1 MHQLSPIPAAE
12 DVLMATTLPAV
23 LALQIPQQN
32 MLLRIQ
38 GAGVVQTAIT
48 RQEMHVLR
56 PQIAPAMPFIPVEV
70 AARMTITL
78 QVKAAHQINFINGIE

>member
-1 MHQLSPIPAAE
+1 
-12 DVLMATTLPAV
+12 MATILPAV
-23 LALQIPQQN
+23 PALQIPQLN

-38 GAGVVQTAIT
+38 GAGVAQTAIT

-56 PQIAPAMPFIPVEV
+56 PQITPAMPFIPVEV

-78 QVKAAHQINFINGIE
+78 QAKAAQQINFINGIQ